1 MSRDNELAA
10 RVRLALGDIAPCEEK
25 RMFGGIAF
33 MLDDHMVAA
42 ASTKRGL
49 LVRVGPEGY
58 QDALA
63 RPGAR
68 PVEMQGRT
76 MTGYVFVDPSTLTAA
91 AIAQWLRKGVAFVRT
106 LPPKR
111 ARRGPNQPRRAG
123 SMF

>member
-1 MSRDNELAA
+1 
-10 RVRLALGDIAPCEEK
+10 
-25 RMFGGIAF
+25 MFGGIAF

-42 ASTKRGL
+42 ASKKRGL

-68 PVEMQGRT
+68 RVEMQGRT
-76 MTGYVFVDPSTLTAA
+76 MTGYVFVDPATLTDG

-106 LPPKR
+106 LPPKP
-111 ARRGPNQPRRAG
+111 ARRRPTQRRGAG
-123 SMF
+123 SMWSAGVMLSG